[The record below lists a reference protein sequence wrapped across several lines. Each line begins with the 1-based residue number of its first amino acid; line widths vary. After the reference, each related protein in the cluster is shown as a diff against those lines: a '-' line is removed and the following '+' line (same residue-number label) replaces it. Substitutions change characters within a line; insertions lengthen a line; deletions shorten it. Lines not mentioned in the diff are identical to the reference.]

1 MIKIDGS
8 YLEGG
13 GQILR
18 TALGL
23 SAISGKPFEITRIR
37 QKRPKPG
44 LRPQHLSGAKAVA
57 QTCSAVTEGVE
68 LSSDSVRFYPRGIRA
83 GSLSVDIGTAG
94 SITLLLQ
101 SLLIPALFGGKRFR
115 IEITGG
121 TDVPFSPS
129 SDYFSEILLPH
140 LRKYSA
146 AIEYRVAKRG
156 FIREGGGKA
165 EFSVKP
171 KFSLSDC
178 GDFGQFLSG
187 LRSSAAEVSLKE
199 QADLLQIK
207 GTSIASADLQGAQ
220 VAERQAEAARSG
232 LNALSAPVSIE
243 SSYARTL
250 STGSVITLKAVF
262 GGSEV
267 SQTNPLILGA
277 SFLGE
282 RGRRA
287 EDVGKAA
294 AAGLLREIRSGAPV
308 DRHLADQLIPLM
320 ALAGGTFR
328 TSEITPHCLAN
339 IYVAEKFLGKT
350 LEADAKAKTVTS
362 SFGRA

>member
-1 MIKIDGS
+1 MIRIDGS

-23 SAISGKPFEITRIR
+23 SAISGKPFEITRVR

-44 LRPQHLSGAKAVA
+44 LRPQHLSCVKAAARMCGAVI
-57 QTCSAVTEGVE
+57 EGAE
-68 LSSDSVRFYPRGIRA
+68 ISSDSVRFYPRGIKA

-94 SITLLLQ
+94 SIVLLLQ
-101 SLLIPALFGGKRFR
+101 SLLVPALFGGKRFR
-115 IEITGG
+115 IRIAGG

-140 LRKYSA
+140 LRKYSGS
-146 AIEYRVAKRG
+146 IEYRVQKRG
-156 FIREGGGKA
+156 FIHEGGGKA

-171 KFSLSDC
+171 KFHLN
-178 GDFGQFLSG
+178 GHAGFGEFLSE
-187 LRSSAAEVSLKE
+187 LRSGAAEVSLKE
-199 QADLLQIK
+199 RADLLQIK
-207 GTSIASADLQGAQ
+207 GTSVASADLQKAE

-232 LNALSAPVSIE
+232 LAAIGAPVSIE
-243 SSYARTL
+243 SSYAQTL

-262 GGSEV
+262 GDSEV
-267 SQTNPLILGA
+267 SQTNPLIMGG

-294 AAGLLREIRSGAPV
+294 AAGLLREISSGAPV

-328 TSEITPHCLAN
+328 ASEITPHCLAN
-339 IYVAEKFLGKT
+339 IYVAEKFLGKKF
-350 LEADAKAKTVTS
+350 EVCKEEKTVTAPH
-362 SFGRA
+362 FR